1 MSRQAR
7 DRPKEIAELVE
18 PPEEG
23 PAATPRLTVEIR
35 PPVSDPPPSDAPRE
49 VRPGRRPAPRVDPAA
64 LQLSQRILLHLQR
77 LGAFGVTEVAPV
89 GATQIGM
96 TEALGV
102 RQSSLTKVLTRLVAA
117 GALTESKGHVEGAPR
132 RLKIYRLTPL
142 GESVARDLRR
152 RASTGRVAP
161 SREPWGPSAR

>member
-1 MSRQAR
+1 
-7 DRPKEIAELVE
+7 
-18 PPEEG
+18 
-23 PAATPRLTVEIR
+23 
-35 PPVSDPPPSDAPRE
+35 
-49 VRPGRRPAPRVDPAA
+49 VDPAA